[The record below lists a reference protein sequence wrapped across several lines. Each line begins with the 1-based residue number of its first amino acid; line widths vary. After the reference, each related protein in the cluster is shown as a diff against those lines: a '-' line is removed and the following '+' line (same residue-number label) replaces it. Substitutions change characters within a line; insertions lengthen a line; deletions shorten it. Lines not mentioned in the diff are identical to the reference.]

1 MKKIDREGKLRFSP
15 FFDEDENY
23 HTPFFIHIS
32 NLFEGKLIAKKK
44 REDKILN
51 FKSRNIYIYICI
63 IDNIDNFVRNAL
75 LFIFFFHLTELF
87 IIFQQPPFLYSKHP
101 LQIPFTAIIF
111 LFTNGIFSQP
121 NARPSFSVNSSL
133 ANFQIYIHI
142 SKTITNNIIPLPFL
156 CNQNLDTFTVSTSE
170 FLTLSLCRNK
180 EKSLGTF
187 LLEQVIRETD
197 CVIRGPNIF
206 TVVASYEKEEKKRK
220 RERVE
225 RFRERKRGKFGA
237 TRGGG
242 RGGRTVDVAEMKTR
256 SYGG

>member
-121 NARPSFSVNSSL
+121 NARPSFSANSSL
-133 ANFQIYIHI
+133 ANFQIYIYI
-142 SKTITNNIIPLPFL
+142 SQRRSRITSSP
-156 CNQNLDTFTVSTSE
+156 CNQNLDTFTISTSE

-206 TVVASYEKEEKKRK
+206 TVVASYEKEEKKRQ
-220 RERVE
+220 
-225 RFRERKRGKFGA
+225 RERK
-237 TRGGG
+237 GGEIS
-242 RGGRTVDVAEMKTR
+242 RT
-256 SYGG
+256 